1 MNITWADRINNL
13 PPYLFAEIDAK
24 KQALIDKGVDVI
36 DLGVGDPDIPT
47 PARIIKALNVS
58 AQNPSNHRYPSYA
71 GMASFRSEVASWYKR
86 RFDVTVNGDKNVIIL
101 IGSKEGVAHAP
112 LAFINPGDIAL
123 VPDPGYPV
131 YNIATEFAGGTPYLM
146 PLLEENGFMP
156 DLNSIPKDIL
166 KKSKIM
172 FLNYPNNPTSAFA
185 SDDFFNR
192 AIEFAHKNNILI
204 CHDAAYTEVYF
215 DEDNKPKSFLEY
227 DGALEVGLEFHSLSK
242 TFSMTGWRLGHVVGN
257 EKAVAGIGKVKTN
270 IDSGAFQAVQEAGIE
285 ALRNFED
292 GLQERT
298 EIYKKRSMLLSDGL
312 KKIGID
318 VITPK
323 GTFYVW
329 FKNPNGLKS
338 SEFANLLLEKSGIVM
353 TPGTG
358 FGIYGEGYT
367 RASVTLDDEQLIEA
381 VSRIE
386 KLAI

>member
-1 MNITWADRINNL
+1 MDIKWADRINNL

-24 KQALIDKGVDVI
+24 KQGLIDKGIDVI

-47 PARIIKALNVS
+47 PKRIIDALNKS
-58 AQNPSNHRYPSYA
+58 ANNPENHRYPSYA
-71 GMASFRSEVASWYKR
+71 GMMSFRNEVASWYKR
-86 RFDVTVNGDKNVIIL
+86 RFDVNVDGDKNVIIL

-131 YNIATEFAGGTPYLM
+131 YGIATEFAGGKPYLM

-156 DLNSIPKDIL
+156 DLSSIPNDIA
-166 KKSKIM
+166 KKAKIM

-185 SDDFFNR
+185 TDDFFKNV
-192 AIEFAHKNNILI
+192 IEFAHENNILI

-215 DEDNKPKSFLEY
+215 NSLNKPKSFLEY
-227 DGALEVGLEFHSLSK
+227 DGAMDVGLEFHSLSK

-257 EKAVAGIGKVKTN
+257 EKAVSGIGKVKTN
-270 IDSGAFQAVQEAGIE
+270 IDSGAFQAIQEAGIE
-285 ALRNFED
+285 ALKNYED
-292 GLQERT
+292 GLTERT
-298 EIYKKRSMLLSDGL
+298 EIYKKRSNLLSDGL
-312 KKIGID
+312 KKIGIE
-318 VITPK
+318 VIEPE

-329 FKNPNGLKS
+329 FRNPNGLKS
-338 SEFANLLLEKSGIVM
+338 SEFANLLLEKAGIVM

-367 RASVTLDDEQLIEA
+367 RASVTLNDKQLLEA

-386 KLAI
+386 KLTI